1 MAVFLEKGGRK
12 QMALTETLK
21 SNLAIKAVRN
31 VQRGY
36 AEDDKTRGLFR
47 PEIKLDLQRSR
58 LMTESFKETDGQA
71 MVLRRAKALAHVL
84 DKMDIFIRDWERIV
98 GYQTS
103 TPEGLFHPI
112 EMNWRSVQRLVKSEA
127 GKTLLDDEG
136 RNEFDELCEYWKG
149 KCISDRH
156 QKMFTGELGKYWK
169 YEGTFLWSQ
178 WSELGIPDYEAL
190 FRTGLNG
197 RIRMAE
203 ERLEEIDRT
212 VPVDY
217 IDQKDFLQSVII
229 VLKAVINFSNRYA
242 ALAREMARSEK
253 DAARRGRLEEIAEN
267 CEWIPANPP
276 RTFLEAVQFFYFIHL
291 VRYLEYSTLGIG
303 LRVDHLLGPYY
314 EKDLK
319 EGRITEDEAL
329 EILQLLWVKFL
340 ELGLV
345 YSPLVT
351 SIYGGVASL
360 QAITIGGTDG
370 DGRDVT
376 NGLTYLVLETAKS
389 MRTIEPS
396 VALRI
401 HDGTPEELLSKA
413 TDVIRTGIGYPS
425 LFNDNAL
432 IPLLEK
438 WGVPTEDAKRYA
450 VSGCVYMCIPGKNI
464 TRRVMG
470 YFVLAKCLWWALH
483 QGIEPKTGEQ
493 WGAKTPDPATFKSW
507 EDVLDAYLEQVKFF
521 TTKLAQ
527 VENTCRELHAKYCP
541 RPFYSAIIEGC
552 IEQGKERTQWIYPSM
567 VHDMVVVIGSTNV
580 ADALTVIKKVVFED
594 QLVTLPELIEIMDRN
609 WEGRGDIRQACLNA
623 PKYGNDDDYADLV
636 AREVHHSTEA
646 AMETVKDRFGF
657 SMRGDGSAVSAT
669 YGLGAD
675 TPATPDGRRDGD
687 PFADSTLAP
696 LPGMD
701 KKGPTAVLNS
711 CAKIDTLKTY
721 NHLLNQKFQPQ
732 FLEDDLK
739 PMFIDYI
746 RTWKEKGIPHIQFNV
761 VDKETLIEAQRTPEE
776 YQDLIVR
783 VAGFSAYFVDLSR
796 GLQDHIIARSEQSLS

>member
-1 MAVFLEKGGRK
+1 MELVEK
-12 QMALTETLK
+12 LK

-36 AEDDKTRGLFR
+36 AEDNKTRGLFR
-47 PEIKLDLQRSR
+47 PEIRLDIQRSR

-71 MVLRRAKALAHVL
+71 MVIRRARALAHVL
-84 DKMDIFIRDWERIV
+84 NNMDIFIRDWERIV

-103 TPEGLFHPI
+103 SPEGLFHPI
-112 EMNWRSVQRLVKSEA
+112 EMNWRSVKRLVNSEA
-127 GKTLLDDEG
+127 GKTLLDDEE
-136 RNEFDELCEYWKG
+136 RKEFDELCEYWKG

-156 QKMFTGELGKYWK
+156 QETFTGDLGKYWK

-178 WSELGIPDYEAL
+178 WSELGIPDYETL

-197 RIRMAE
+197 RIQTVRD
-203 ERLEEIDRT
+203 RLEEIDRT

-217 IDQKDFLQSVII
+217 LDQKEFLQSVII
-229 VLKAVINFSNRYA
+229 VLEAVIGFAARYA
-242 ALAREMARSEK
+242 ALAREMARSETDTGK
-253 DAARRGRLEEIAEN
+253 RERLEEIAAI
-267 CEWIPANPP
+267 CERVPAHPP
-276 RTFLEAVQFFYFIHL
+276 GTFLEAVQFFYFIHL

-303 LRVDHLLGPYY
+303 LRVDYLLGPYY

-319 EGRITEDEAL
+319 EGRVTKEEGL

-370 DGRDVT
+370 DGQDVT
-376 NGLTYLVLETAKS
+376 NGLTYLVLETAET

-425 LFNDNAL
+425 LFNDEAL

-438 WGVPTEDAKRYA
+438 WGVPEEDAKKYA

-493 WGAKTPDPATFKSW
+493 WGAETPDPATFKSW
-507 EDVLDAYLEQVKFF
+507 EDVLAAYLEQVKFF
-521 TTKLAQ
+521 TAKLAQ

-541 RPFYSAIIEGC
+541 RPFYSAIVEGC
-552 IEQGKERTQWIYPSM
+552 IEQGKERTQWTYPSM

-580 ADALTVIKKVVFED
+580 ADALTAIKKVVFED
-594 QLVTLPELIEIMDRN
+594 RAMTLPQLIEIMDEN
-609 WEGRGDIRQACLNA
+609 WQGREDVRQACLNA

-636 AREVHHSTEA
+636 AREVHHRTEE

-675 TPATPDGRRDGD
+675 TPATPDGRMDGD

-732 FLEDDLK
+732 FLEGDLK
-739 PMFIDYI
+739 PVFIDYI
-746 RTWKEKGIPHIQFNV
+746 RTWKEKGIPHIQFNI
-761 VDKETLIEAQRTPEE
+761 VDKETLVEAQKRPEE
-776 YQDLIVR
+776 FEDLIVR
-783 VAGFSAYFVDLSR
+783 VAGFSAYFVDLSK
-796 GLQDHIIARSEQSLS
+796 GLQDHIIERTEQSLT